1 MLQVDPTL
9 TPDEVKFRLQAS
21 SRPAADETG
30 AMAYSIFQ
38 QGIGLVDAWRAVFP
52 VVTGVTN
59 QGLDLAADIENTMHF
74 GGRARGDAD
83 GNYYLEGLDGF
94 MWNDSATESMSINA
108 GVVTALVRADE
119 AVESVFSDTD
129 AKAAEQLDA
138 KAAKAAETPAKP
150 AKKGAEKVAANP
162 GKSPRK

>member
-1 MLQVDPTL
+1 M
-9 TPDEVKFRLQAS
+9 
-21 SRPAADETG
+21 
-30 AMAYSIFQ
+30 
-38 QGIGLVDAWRAVFP
+38 
-52 VVTGVTN
+52 VTGVTS

-94 MWNDSATESMSINA
+94 MWNDSATESMLINA
-108 GVVTALVRADE
+108 WVVTALVRADE

-129 AKAAEQLDA
+129 
-138 KAAKAAETPAKP
+138 AKAAETPAKP